1 MTPPPD
7 LPARAGAVLCV
18 GEVLWDSV
26 SDGLHLGGA
35 PFNVATHLAQLG
47 RPARLA
53 SRVGNDE
60 LGREAKRRVRAAGVD
75 ASLVQT
81 DDALPTGF
89 VGVTLDA
96 DGVPSYDI
104 AEPSAWDAIEAT
116 PAAAAAA
123 AGSAA
128 VVFGSLAQRDARSRR
143 TVRALVAAA
152 PLVVFD
158 VNLRPPFSSR
168 DVVEPSLLAADVVK
182 LSEGELSELAGWFGW
197 PEAEQPAAEELARR
211 FSCRAVCV
219 TRGADGAAVW
229 HGGRWTEH
237 GGYRVEVRDTV
248 GAGDAFLAGLLS
260 GWLGGDD
267 DPAALDRGCRLG
279 AFVAS
284 RPGAT
289 PAYAPADLG
298 QVGGRP

>member
-7 LPARAGAVLCV
+7 LPARPGAVLCV

-26 SDGLHLGGA
+26 PDGLHLGGA
-35 PFNVATHLAQLG
+35 PFNVAAHLARLG

-53 SRVGNDE
+53 SRVGDDE
-60 LGREAKRRVRAAGVD
+60 LGREASRRVRASGVD

-128 VVFGSLAQRDARSRR
+128 VVFGSLAQRDARSRHAIQ
-143 TVRALVAAA
+143 ALVAEA
-152 PLVVFD
+152 PLAVFD
-158 VNLRPPFSSR
+158 VNLRPPFEDR
-168 DVVEPSLLAADVVK
+168 GTVERSLDASDVVK
-182 LSEGELSELAGWFGW
+182 LSDDELGTLGRWFGT
-197 PEAEQPAAEELARR
+197 PGAGHAGAEALARR
-211 FSCRAVCV
+211 FDVRAVCV

-229 HGGRWTEH
+229 NDGRWTEH
-237 GGYRVEVRDTV
+237 RGHPVTVRDTV
-248 GAGDAFLAGLLS
+248 GAGDAFLAALLS
-260 GWLGGDD
+260 GWLGGADD
-267 DPAALDRGCRLG
+267 LAALDGACRLG
-279 AFVAS
+279 GFVAS
-284 RPGAT
+284 RSGAT
-289 PAYAPADLG
+289 PAYDPDDLQG
-298 QVGGRP
+298 VGARP